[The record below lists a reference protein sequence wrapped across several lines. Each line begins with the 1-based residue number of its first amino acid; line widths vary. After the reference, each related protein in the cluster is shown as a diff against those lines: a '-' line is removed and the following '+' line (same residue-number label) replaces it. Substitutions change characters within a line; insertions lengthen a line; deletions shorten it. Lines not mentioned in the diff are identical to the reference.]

1 MYKSG
6 LIKLFTGLFIFIF
19 PLLVNAQR
27 NIDSL
32 SSEITIQECITYA
45 LNHQPQINQSIIDE
59 KISKADIRIATSGW
73 YPQLNLDANL
83 QHYFQLPTA
92 FVNDFTNPSGPKT
105 AVPSGLYNNSAVM
118 FSANQTLYST
128 DLLFAS
134 KTIKDYRKLSV
145 QNTRNTIINTEVEVT
160 KSFYDVLLSEEQLKI
175 LDEDILRL
183 EQNYKDAY
191 SLYQHDISDKTDYQ
205 RSLIA
210 LNNAKAQKKT
220 AAESVK
226 AKYAYLKELMGCP
239 SNQEFTIKYDS
250 ASFEK
255 EILADTAKILQYENR
270 IEFQILQ
277 TDMNLQKFR
286 IGYYRWSFLPTL
298 SAFYD
303 YNLVFQNDLFSDVY
317 KQNYPNSLIG
327 LKISLP
333 LFQGTSRLQNLKKS
347 KLSFARLEL
356 QQDYLKSRINTE
368 YIQAL
373 SAYKSNL
380 NELFV
385 TKENIKQ
392 AKDIYKII
400 KLQYDQGIKA
410 YIEVIVAETD
420 LRTAELNYLNSL
432 FNVLSSKTDLM
443 KALGEVK

>member
-1 MYKSG
+1 
-6 LIKLFTGLFIFIF
+6 
-19 PLLVNAQR
+19 
-27 NIDSL
+27 
-32 SSEITIQECITYA
+32 
-45 LNHQPQINQSIIDE
+45 
-59 KISKADIRIATSGW
+59 
-73 YPQLNLDANL
+73 
-83 QHYFQLPTA
+83 
-92 FVNDFTNPSGPKT
+92 
-105 AVPSGLYNNSAVM
+105 M